1 MATAIEIS
9 PVAAK
14 TKMSQ
19 KTVRFLGWLAVF
31 ASAFFFY
38 IATTVIKWSMAHVA
52 LDSSLFVFTRLLFG
66 FFVIFTILI
75 IKRKPVK
82 ARRYHLLIGRTM
94 ANLVAV
100 YCFYKAV
107 TVTSV
112 AEANI
117 LNMTYPVFIAIFTWV
132 VLKKERDI
140 ISVAIVIA
148 ALTGVW
154 MILSP
159 GKMDLAIN
167 HIWGLL
173 SGISASAAIIY
184 LNESRKHHDTDT
196 ILFYMFGLGT
206 IIIYFLFRDK
216 IFIPGKT
223 GLFYLFSSA
232 SLGICGQYLLTIG
245 FRYVTAVEGAIISS
259 SRILMAALL
268 SPFLVGDPPLTLYGW
283 AGAILI
289 FGANLW
295 LAFRK

>member
-1 MATAIEIS
+1 MTPAIESSRIIVKKNIS
-9 PVAAK
+9 
-14 TKMSQ
+14 Q
-19 KTVRFLGWLAVF
+19 RTVHFLGWLCVF

-38 IATTVIKWSMAHVA
+38 IATTVIKWSIPHVV
-52 LDSSLFVFTRLLFG
+52 LDSSLFVFTRLLLG

-75 IKRKPVK
+75 IKKKPVK
-82 ARRYHLLIGRTM
+82 AKRYHLLIGRTM

-107 TVTSV
+107 IVTSV

-117 LNMTYPVFIAIFTWV
+117 LNMTYPLFIAIFTWV
-132 VLKKERDI
+132 VLKKERDM
-140 ISVAIVIA
+140 ISVAIVMA

-154 MILSP
+154 MILAP

-184 LNESRKHHDTDT
+184 LNESRKYHDTDT

-206 IIIYFLFRDK
+206 IIIYFLFRNN

-245 FRYVTAVEGAIISS
+245 FRYVTAVEGAVISS
-259 SRILMAALL
+259 SRILMAAVL
-268 SPFLVGDPPLTLYGW
+268 SPFLVGDPPLTFYGW

-289 FGANLW
+289 FGANLR